1 MMIKFSE
8 ATAIA
13 LHAMIYLAGRKDKVV
28 SVGEIAGA
36 FSISSNHLSK
46 LLQRLAKAGYLISFK
61 GPKGGFQIAPRKVGA
76 TFMEIYETIEGR
88 QCPRTCLFA
97 SRRKKCKNC
106 IMGGIIPR
114 VNKELAD
121 YMKTHKLTDFNI

>member
-13 LHAMIYLAGRKDKVV
+13 LHAMIYLANRKDKVV
-28 SVGEIAGA
+28 PVGEISGA
-36 FSISSNHLSK
+36 FRISSNHLSK

-61 GPKGGFQIAPRKVGA
+61 GPKGGFQIAPKKINA
-76 TFMEIYETIEGR
+76 TFMEIYEMIEGKQCR
-88 QCPRTCLFA
+88 QTCIFA
-97 SRRKKCKNC
+97 SRQRKCKNC
-106 IMGGIIPR
+106 IMGGIIPK

-121 YMKTHKLTDFNI
+121 YMASRRLTDFNI